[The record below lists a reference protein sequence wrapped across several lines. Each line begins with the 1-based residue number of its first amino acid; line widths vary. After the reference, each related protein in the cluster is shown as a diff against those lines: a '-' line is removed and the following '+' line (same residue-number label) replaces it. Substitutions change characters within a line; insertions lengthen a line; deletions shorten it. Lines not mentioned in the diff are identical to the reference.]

1 MIKSHHPGLV
11 TRCGNVTST
20 ELMIMIGRLVMR
32 PLVLQLIPY
41 ILLMLCTMNNI
52 KVIVNLKRDYL
63 VDGEADPNGPLKSKG
78 WHKKSKR

>member
-20 ELMIMIGRLVMR
+20 ELMIMTGRIMMR
-32 PLVLQLIPY
+32 PPVLQLILY
-41 ILLMLCTMNNI
+41 ILLMLCTMHNI

-63 VDGEADPNGPLKSKG
+63 VDGKADPNGPLKSKG
-78 WHKKSKR
+78 WRKNYKR

>member
-11 TRCGNVTST
+11 TRCSNVTST
-20 ELMIMIGRLVMR
+20 ELMIMMGRLVMR

-52 KVIVNLKRDYL
+52 NIIVNLKRDYL
-63 VDGEADPNGPLKSKG
+63 VDGKADPNGPLKSKG
-78 WHKKSKR
+78 WRKKYKR

>member
-1 MIKSHHPGLV
+1 MLAASF
-11 TRCGNVTST
+11 TRTAEKWKGW
-20 ELMIMIGRLVMR
+20 LMMR
-32 PLVLQLIPY
+32 PHVLQLIPY

-78 WHKKSKR
+78 WCKNSKS

>member
-1 MIKSHHPGLV
+1 MFNIHHPGLV

-20 ELMIMIGRLVMR
+20 ELISMTGQLVMR
-32 PLVLQLIPY
+32 PPILQLILY
-41 ILLMLCTMNNI
+41 ILLMLCTMDNI

-63 VDGEADPNGPLKSKG
+63 VDGKADPNGPLKRKG

>member
-1 MIKSHHPGLV
+1 M
-11 TRCGNVTST
+11 T
-20 ELMIMIGRLVMR
+20 GRLMMR
-32 PLVLQLIPY
+32 PPVLQLIPY

-78 WHKKSKR
+78 WHKSLKDNLRFLIYFNLGKMISLKRSSSTL

>member
-20 ELMIMIGRLVMR
+20 EIMIMMGQLVMS
-32 PLVLQLIPY
+32 PPILQLILY
-41 ILLMLCTMNNI
+41 ILLMLCTMDNI

-63 VDGEADPNGPLKSKG
+63 VDGKVDPNDPLKSKG
-78 WHKKSKR
+78 WRKKSKR